1 MRAYDVIMK
10 KRDGHILSKEEIKF
24 MVMGYVK
31 GEIPDYQMASFL
43 MAVYLKGMSDKETTD
58 LTLIF
63 VDSGDKVDLSSIP
76 GVKVDKHS
84 TGGVGDT
91 TTLIL
96 APIVAAAGI
105 PVAKMSGR
113 GLGHTGGTLDKLE
126 SIPGLTVDITQENFF
141 KQVKNFGIAVIGQTG
156 NLVPADKKIYAL
168 RDVTAT
174 VESIALIASSVM
186 SKKIAAGSDAILL
199 DVKVGSG
206 AFMKNLQMAK
216 DLAIAMVDI
225 GKLSGKDVKA
235 LLTNMDEPLGA
246 MIGNALEV
254 HEAILILT
262 NKLSGTPLEEV
273 SLILAGHLIHMGKK
287 ASSFEEGL
295 KIAKQVLQNE
305 LAAEKFK
312 QMIKAQ
318 GGDPKVVDDVN
329 LLPQPKFKEDVLI
342 ENDGYVYF
350 INAQEIGIATAVL
363 GAGRHKKED
372 IIDPAVGIVMKK
384 RVGDTVKKGD
394 VLAQIWS
401 NNEQKTKHSKDIL
414 LKSVDIRTT
423 KPQKQPLV
431 YDLIE

>member
-10 KRDGHILSKEEIKF
+10 KRDGHTLSKEEIEF
-24 MVMGYVK
+24 MVMGYVR

-43 MAVYLKGMSDKETTD
+43 MAVYLKGMNDKETTD
-58 LTLIF
+58 LTLVF

-96 APIVAAAGI
+96 APIVAAAGL

-126 SIPGLTVDITQENFF
+126 SIPGLSVDLTQENFF
-141 KQVKNFGIAVIGQTG
+141 DQVKEFGIAVIGQTG

-206 AFMKNLQMAK
+206 AFMKNIQMAR

-225 GKLSGKDVKA
+225 GKLSGRNVKA

-254 HEAILILT
+254 HEAILILN
-262 NKLSGTPLEEV
+262 NKLNNTPLYEV

-287 ASSFEEGL
+287 ANSFEEGL
-295 KIAKQVLQNE
+295 KIAKEVLENG

-318 GGDPKVVDDVN
+318 GGDPRVVDDVN
-329 LLPQPKFKEDVLI
+329 LLPQPKFKEDVLAQN
-342 ENDGYVYF
+342 EGYIYS
-350 INAQEIGIATAVL
+350 INAQEVGIATAVL
-363 GAGRHKKED
+363 GAGRHTKED
-372 IIDPAVGIVMKK
+372 VIDPAVGIIMKK
-384 RVGDTVKKGD
+384 RVGDAVKKGD

-401 NNEQKTKHSKDIL
+401 NNEQKTRHSKDIL
-414 LKSVDIRTT
+414 LKSIDTRTT
-423 KPQKQPLV
+423 KPQKQPLI
-431 YDLIE
+431 YDLVE

>member
-10 KRDGHILSKEEIKF
+10 KRDGHTLSREEIEF

-31 GEIPDYQMASFL
+31 GGIPDYQMSAFL
-43 MAVYLKGMSDKETTD
+43 MAVYLKGMNDKETTD
-58 LTLIF
+58 LTLVF
-63 VDSGDKVDLSSIP
+63 VDSGDKVDLSSIS

-96 APIVAAAGI
+96 APIVAAAGL

-126 SIPGLTVDITQENFF
+126 SIPGLSVDLTQEKFF
-141 KQVKNFGIAVIGQTG
+141 RQVQEFGIAVIGQTG

-174 VESIALIASSVM
+174 VESIALIASSIM
-186 SKKIAAGSDAILL
+186 SKKIAAGSDTILL

-216 DLAIAMVDI
+216 DLATAMVDI
-225 GKLSGKDVKA
+225 GKLSGRDVKA

-254 HEAILILT
+254 HEAILILN
-262 NKLSGTPLEEV
+262 NKLNNTPLYEV
-273 SLILAGHLIHMGKK
+273 SLILAGHLIHMGKR
-287 ASSFEEGL
+287 ADSFEEGL
-295 KIAKQVLQNE
+295 KIAKEVLQNG

-318 GGDPKVVDDVN
+318 GGDPGVVDDVN
-329 LLPQPKFKEDVLI
+329 LLPQPKFKEDVLA
-342 ENDGYVYF
+342 ENEGYVYS
-350 INAQEIGIATAVL
+350 INAQEVGIATAVL
-363 GAGRHKKED
+363 GAGRCKKED
-372 IIDPAVGIVMKK
+372 IIDPAVGIIMKK
-384 RVGDTVKKGD
+384 RVGDIVKKGD

-401 NNEQKTKHSKDIL
+401 NNEQKTRHSKDIL
-414 LKSVDIRTT
+414 LKSLDIRTT
-423 KPQKQPLV
+423 KPQKLPLI
-431 YDLIE
+431 YDLVE

>member
-31 GEIPDYQMASFL
+31 GDIPDYQMSAFL
-43 MAVYLKGMSDKETTD
+43 MAVYLKGMNDKETTD
-58 LTLIF
+58 LTLVF
-63 VDSGDKVDLSSIP
+63 VDSGDKVDLSGIS

-91 TTLIL
+91 TTLIT
-96 APIVAAAGI
+96 APIVAAASI

-113 GLGHTGGTLDKLE
+113 CLGHTGGTLDKLE
-126 SIPGLTVDITQENFF
+126 SISGLTVDLTQEKFF
-141 KQVKNFGIAVIGQTG
+141 NQVKEIGIAVISQTG
-156 NLVPADKKIYAL
+156 NLVPADRKIYAL

-174 VESIALIASSVM
+174 VESLPLIASSIM
-186 SKKIAAGSDAILL
+186 SKKIAAGSNAILL

-206 AFMKNLQMAK
+206 AFMKNLQMAR
-216 DLAIAMVDI
+216 DLAVAMVDI
-225 GKLSGKDVKA
+225 GKLTKRNVKA

-254 HEAILILT
+254 HEAVLILT

-295 KIAKQVLQNE
+295 KVAKEVLKSGK
-305 LAAEKFK
+305 AAEKFK

-318 GGDPKVVDDVN
+318 GGNEKVVDDVN
-329 LLPQPKFKEDVLI
+329 LLPQPKYKKDVFA
-342 ENDGYVYF
+342 ENEGYLYS
-350 INAQEIGIATAVL
+350 INAQNVGIATAVL
-363 GAGRHKKED
+363 GAGRHTKED
-372 IIDPAVGIVMKK
+372 VIDPAVGVVMKK
-384 RVGDTVKKGD
+384 RVGDVIKKDD

-401 NNEQKTKHSKDIL
+401 NSEKKTKKCKEML
-414 LKSVDIRTT
+414 LQSMHIDSV
-423 KPQKQPLV
+423 QPKKLPLIYELV
-431 YDLIE
+431 E